1 MRAIEFEQYGLP
13 DVLHMADSAI
23 PTPGNNEVLM
33 KVHAVG
39 VNFADWHMLT
49 GTPFLARLSFGL
61 FKPGKH
67 ILGADV
73 AGVVETTGK
82 NVTQFKAGDE
92 VYCDLGL
99 YGFGGFAEY
108 VCAPEKITAIKPK
121 NITYTESAAIPM
133 AAVTALQALRDGG
146 KVTPGQNVLIHGAA
160 GGVGTFAIQ
169 LAKLMGAEVT
179 ALCSTRN
186 IDLARSLGADQ
197 VIDYTKDDF
206 AAMGKRFDVILGIN
220 GDRSIYDY
228 RRALAP
234 QGKYLMIGGS
244 ERQIFQSI
252 LIGPFLSSR
261 KGQTFR
267 AFPAKTSQTDLLYI
281 KELVE
286 AGKIK
291 PVIDRVYPLAETP
304 EAMRYIGAGHAR
316 GKIVISVIPEATNVN
331 SGN

>member
-23 PTPGNNEVLM
+23 PTPGDNEVLI

-49 GTPFLARLSFGL
+49 GTPFPARLSFGL

-73 AGVVETTGK
+73 AGVVEATGK

-108 VCAPEKITAIKPK
+108 VCAPEKITAIRPK
-121 NITYTESAAIPM
+121 NITFTESAAIPM
-133 AAVTALQALRDGG
+133 AAVSALQALRDGG
-146 KVTPGQNVLIHGAA
+146 QVMPGQKVLIHGAA

-169 LAKLMGAEVT
+169 FAKLMGAEVT

-186 IDLARSLGADQ
+186 LELARSLGADF
-197 VIDYTKDDF
+197 VIDYTKEDF
-206 AAMGKRFDVILGIN
+206 AALGMKFDLILGIN

-234 QGKYLMIGGS
+234 QGRYLMVGGS
-244 ERQIFQSI
+244 DRQIFQTAF
-252 LIGPFLSSR
+252 LGPFLTSR
-261 KGQTFR
+261 NGQSFR
-267 AFPAKTSQTDLLYI
+267 MFPAVTSYADLLSI

-291 PVIDRVYPLAETP
+291 PVIDRIYPLAETP

-316 GKIVISVIPEATNVN
+316 GKIVISVIPDTTTAGV
-331 SGN
+331 GK